1 MNNETIEGYRLS
13 PQQQHLWSL
22 QQLRPGQAYRAQ
34 CAVIIEGNL
43 NLTGLTAAIK
53 NLVSRHQILRTTF
66 HHLEGMTFPVQVIDQ
81 TGVPPLEEL
90 DLSGAGSAVQR
101 STVEKLFATDK
112 ARMSDLSEG
121 PLLRLWLLKMS
132 SSEHV
137 LVVTLPALC
146 ADLSG
151 LKNLVRELSRCYE
164 ACLREEELTD
174 ETLPYIVIAEWQNE
188 LLEREDTEAGRT
200 FWRKRYRADL
210 MKAQLPFEAPTHE
223 HPRLESRSV
232 TIEIEP
238 ETAAKIVS
246 VSSSYN
252 CSISAFLMTCWQV
265 LLSRLTGQSEVVIA
279 TAFNGRT
286 DAELDHVLG
295 LMTKYLP
302 IFFHLDAQS
311 RFSRVMGQVEDAT
324 REAREWQEAY
334 GWDQLGATPAGDI
347 SFVPYCFEFEERPP
361 SYSAGDVSFKLDYLL
376 AHTDNFALKLS
387 GVREADSLFLTINY
401 NSDSYQVDDV
411 EGLSKQLRRVIASA
425 IADPESSVSRLE
437 IVSDDEREQL
447 LLGLNNTEIEYAS
460 EKCLQE
466 LFEEQVERTPE
477 ATALVYEEQ
486 QLSYAE
492 LNQRANRLAH
502 YLQRRGVGPEQVVGL
517 LLERSLE
524 MVVAILGV
532 LKAGGAYL
540 PLDPAYPQERLSY
553 MLADS
558 GAGLLLTE
566 RELVAKVGEVKAAIV
581 CLGECAE
588 LAGESSE
595 NLKVAVAPQNLAYV
609 IYTSGSTGQ
618 PKAVVVTHRAPVNL
632 LQTLR
637 STVYEGQSLAGRRV
651 SLNASFSFDA
661 SVQQWLLLL
670 AGASL
675 YLIEDQLRSDGPGLL
690 QYLREQEVETFDCT
704 PSQLRVLLS
713 SGLLDGSGRAPQR
726 LLVAGE
732 AIDAGMWQELEQQD
746 EGKQIY
752 NIYGPTECCVDAT
765 AYLVDGGR
773 WRRPVIGKPLANYEV
788 YVLDEWQRAVPTWV
802 RGELYIGGAG
812 LARGYHGRAEL
823 TAERFGPHPYSRQ
836 EGARL
841 YRTGDLGRY
850 LGDGSIE
857 YLGRGDGQV
866 KVRGYR
872 VELGEVEAVL
882 RGCAGVREAVVQ
894 LAGRGNGD
902 GEGGEERLV
911 GYVVATEVGG
921 LPVEQLRAE
930 MGERVP
936 DYMIPGTFVMLERL
950 PLNSSGKV
958 ERRELPEPERQRPQ
972 LGVGYV
978 AARNKAEAT
987 LVEIWQEVL
996 GLEQIGVEDNFFD
1009 LGGHSLLATQVISRV
1024 REAFHAELPL
1034 RIFFETPRVA
1044 SLAQAITR
1052 SLSENG
1058 DDKSLEE
1065 ILREIEQLP
1074 PDEILP
1080 ALVETGARAG
1090 KEGEL

>member
-1 MNNETIEGYRLS
+1 MKIETIEGYRLS

-22 QQLRPGQAYRAQ
+22 QQRHPSQPYRAQ
-34 CAVIIEGNL
+34 CTVIIEGDL
-43 NLTGLTAAIK
+43 DPTVLTAAIN

-66 HHLEGMTFPVQVIDQ
+66 HHLEGMTFPVQVIDEI
-81 TGVPPLEEL
+81 GVPPPEEL

-101 STVEKLFATDK
+101 STVENLLVADRSR
-112 ARMSDLSEG
+112 AGDLSQG
-121 PLLRLWLLKMS
+121 PLLSLWLLKMS
-132 SSEHV
+132 SSEHL
-137 LVVTLPALC
+137 LVVTLPSLC
-146 ADLSG
+146 ADPSG
-151 LKNLVRELSRCYE
+151 LKNLVRELSRCYA
-164 ACLREEELTD
+164 ACLGEEELTD

-188 LLEREDTEAGRT
+188 LLEREDTEAGRA

-210 MKAQLPFEAPTHE
+210 IKANLPFEAPADE
-223 HPRLESRSV
+223 HRKFESRSI

-238 ETAAKIVS
+238 ETTAKVAA

-252 CSISAFLMTCWQV
+252 CSISTFLMTCWQV
-265 LLSRLTGQSEVVIA
+265 LLSRLTGQSEVLMGA
-279 TAFNGRT
+279 ASDGRT
-286 DAELDHVLG
+286 DAELEHVLG

-302 IFFHLDAQS
+302 LFLHLDAQS

-334 GWDQLGATPAGDI
+334 GWDQLGATPAGEI
-347 SFVPYCFEFEERPP
+347 PFVPFCFEFEERPL
-361 SYSAGDVSFKLDYLL
+361 SYSAGDVSFKIDHLL
-376 AHTDNFALKLS
+376 SHTDNFALKLS
-387 GVREADSLFLTINY
+387 CVREADSLFLTINY

-411 EGLSKQLRRVIASA
+411 EGLAKQLRRVIASA

-437 IVSDDEREQL
+437 IVSEDERGQL
-447 LLGLNNTEIEYAS
+447 LLGLNNTESEYAS

-477 ATALVYEEQ
+477 AEALVHEEQ
-486 QLSYAE
+486 RLSYGE
-492 LNQRANRLAH
+492 LNRRANRLAH
-502 YLQRRGVGPEQVVGL
+502 YLRGRGVGPEQVVGL
-517 LLERSLE
+517 LLERSVE

-540 PLDPAYPQERLSY
+540 PLDPGYPRERLSF

-558 GAGLLLTE
+558 GASLLVTE
-566 RELVAKVGEVKAAIV
+566 REFVEKIREVEAALV
-581 CLGECAE
+581 CLAECEE
-588 LAGESSE
+588 LAGESEE
-595 NLKVAVAPQNLAYV
+595 NPEREVVAENLAYV

-618 PKAVVVTHRAPVNL
+618 PKAVVVTHRPPVNL
-632 LQTLR
+632 LQALR
-637 STVYEGQSLAGRRV
+637 STVYEGESLEGRRA

-675 YLIEDQLRSDGPGLL
+675 YLIPERLRSDGPGLL
-690 QYLREQEVETFDCT
+690 QYLREQQVEIFDCT

-713 SGLLDGSGRAPQR
+713 SGLLDGSGRAPHV

-732 AIDAGMWQELEQQD
+732 AIEAGMWQELEQQE
-746 EGKQIY
+746 EGKRIY
-752 NIYGPTECCVDAT
+752 NIYGPTECCVDVT
-765 AYLVDGGR
+765 ACLVDGGGC
-773 WRRPVIGKPLANYEV
+773 RRPVIGKPLSNYEV
-788 YVLDEWQRAVPTWV
+788 YVLDEWQRAVPMWV

-823 TAERFGPHPYSRQ
+823 SAERFGPHPYSQQ

-857 YLGRGDGQV
+857 FLGRGDGQV

-894 LAGRGNGD
+894 LRERENGE

-911 GYVVATEVGG
+911 GYVVAEEEGG
-921 LPVEQLRAE
+921 LRVEQLRGE

-936 DYMIPGTFVMLERL
+936 DYMIPGVFVMLDRL

-978 AARNKAEAT
+978 APRTEAEEA

-996 GLEQIGVEDNFFD
+996 GLEQVGVEDNFFD

-1024 REAFHAELPL
+1024 REAFRTELPL
-1034 RIFFETPRVA
+1034 RIFFETPTVA
-1044 SLAQAITR
+1044 SLAETITQ
-1052 SLSENG
+1052 SDSENG
-1058 DDKSLEE
+1058 DDKTLEE
-1065 ILREIEQLP
+1065 ILREIEELP
-1074 PDEILP
+1074 ADENLP
-1080 ALVETGARAG
+1080 ALAERAARAG
-1090 KEGEL
+1090 KEGEI